1 MKKSDSQVQE
11 DVMEELVWEPSVDHA
26 DIGVSVHDGVV
37 TLSGYVKS
45 YPEKQA
51 AEAAARRVAGV
62 RAIAEDIKVRFSTQP
77 KTADH
82 EIAKRIV
89 DVFTWN
95 VLVPVNDISV
105 KVEHGWVTL
114 GGTVQWAYQRD
125 EARKAAGRIN
135 GVIGVTNL
143 ISVRTA
149 PVASDVR
156 ERILAAFK
164 RQSNLS
170 AEAITVTTEGNAVR
184 LGGKVNRWSERGIAE
199 RAAWA
204 APGVTD
210 VTDDIIVAI

>member
-184 LGGKVNRWSERGIAE
+184 LGGKVNHWSERGIAE

>member
-1 MKKSDSQVQE
+1 M
-11 DVMEELVWEPSVDHA
+11 
-26 DIGVSVHDGVV
+26 
-37 TLSGYVKS
+37 
-45 YPEKQA
+45 
-51 AEAAARRVAGV
+51 
-62 RAIAEDIKVRFSTQP
+62 
-77 KTADH
+77 
-82 EIAKRIV
+82 
-89 DVFTWN
+89 
-95 VLVPVNDISV
+95 LVPVNDISV

-184 LGGKVNRWSERGIAE
+184 LGGKVNHWSERGIAE

>member
-77 KTADH
+77 KAADH

-184 LGGKVNRWSERGIAE
+184 LGGKVNHWSERGIAQ